1 MLIVP
6 QVDLVTSRR
15 CHGRSPL
22 SGPSAACLKTS
33 CQRNQGTV
41 PGHVWVNVA
50 RIRTSG
56 KSMEKFG
63 QSMDTYG
70 KVWKNGI
77 VRWVSIHST
86 PYLSLLSIIYPQ
98 KKMNISPLICFF
110 MCYVWYNMTIH
121 RFIFRGHVHVMFPP
135 VQHISSI
142 QTPVNGLVEG
152 KILTGNHGFYHQI

>member
-98 KKMNISPLICFF
+98 KKMNISPLICFSCAMYDIIWLYIGSF
-110 MCYVWYNMTIH
+110 FV
-121 RFIFRGHVHVMFPP
+121 VMFMLSFHLSNTFHP
-135 VQHISSI
+135 SKRRSMDW
-142 QTPVNGLVEG
+142 LKG
-152 KILTGNHGFYHQI
+152 KS